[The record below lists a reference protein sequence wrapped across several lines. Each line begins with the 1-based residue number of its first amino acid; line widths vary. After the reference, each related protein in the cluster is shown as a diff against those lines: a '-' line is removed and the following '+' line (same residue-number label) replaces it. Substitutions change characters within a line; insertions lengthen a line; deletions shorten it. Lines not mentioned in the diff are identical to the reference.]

1 MFRRFLS
8 TIMAVAICMAAGA
21 QGICVINGNIADC
34 TLADGK
40 KIKKVSLVR
49 TGTDGQQVEVA
60 SAKVKKGKYTLKYR
74 LAQDEPVLMYTV
86 GGFGEGTGIELFVEP
101 GEVTVNT
108 ESAAKLCGST
118 VAGTPANDTYSA
130 FRAIMQNGEKRIDEQ
145 VAELVA
151 ANGREWPESALGV
164 DAVRRIESR
173 ECIDMTSKA
182 IRFLIDNNA
191 SPMTPLVIER
201 WLLNMLTPAY
211 AEQMLKS
218 ISTTLYTH
226 PYYHSLRNKVLATN
240 MGVGNEVPDIILAL
254 SGGETKK
261 MSDFRGK
268 YVILNFWT
276 TGCTKSED
284 MFAELQGICD
294 IIKENDGKFVI
305 ISISLDSDTAAWRSV
320 VERYNVENWLHACD
334 GAGTGSQAAKL
345 FGVEKTPRIVMIEP
359 EGLAVSLDMD
369 VDELAIRVDQIHS
382 GDLYYLD
389 QKK

>member
-1 MFRRFLS
+1 MLRRFFS

-21 QGICVINGNIADC
+21 QGICVINGSIADC

-40 KIKKVSLVR
+40 KIKNVSLVR
-49 TGTDGQQVEVA
+49 TGADGQQVEVA

-86 GGFGEGTGIELFVEP
+86 GGFGKGKGIELFVEP
-101 GEVTVNT
+101 GEVIVNT
-108 ESAAKLCGST
+108 GSAAKPCGST

-130 FRAIMQNGEKRIDEQ
+130 FKAIMQNGEKRIDEQ
-145 VAELVA
+145 VAELSA
-151 ANGREWPESALGV
+151 ANGKEWSESAVGV
-164 DAVRRIESR
+164 DVVRRIELR

-191 SPMTPLVIER
+191 SPMTPLIIER
-201 WLLNMLTPAY
+201 WLLNLLTPAY

-240 MGVGNEVPDIILAL
+240 MGVGNEVPDLTL
-254 SGGETKK
+254 TMSGGEKRQL
-261 MSDFRGK
+261 SDFRGK

-276 TGCTKSED
+276 TGCAKSED

-294 IIKENDGKFVI
+294 IIKESDGKFVI
-305 ISISLDSDTAAWRSV
+305 ISISLDSDTAAWRSAI
-320 VERYNVENWLHACD
+320 EEYCAEGWLHACD
-334 GAGTGSQAAKL
+334 GAGTDSQTAKL
-345 FGVEKTPRIVMIEP
+345 FGIEKTPRIVMIEP

-369 VDELAIRVDQIHS
+369 IDELAIRVDQILS